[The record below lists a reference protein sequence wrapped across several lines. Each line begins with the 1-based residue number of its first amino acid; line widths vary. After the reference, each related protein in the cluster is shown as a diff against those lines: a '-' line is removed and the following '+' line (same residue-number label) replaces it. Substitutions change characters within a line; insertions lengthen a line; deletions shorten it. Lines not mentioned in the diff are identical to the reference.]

1 LNCRRSG
8 HSSVADRKR
17 GEADGIDFGH
27 RSDRGGGIDRGEVLG
42 YPPTSRRV
50 ASTATYADHFSSGL
64 LVEH

>member
-1 LNCRRSG
+1 M
-8 HSSVADRKR
+8 
-17 GEADGIDFGH
+17 
-27 RSDRGGGIDRGEVLG
+27 DRGEVLG